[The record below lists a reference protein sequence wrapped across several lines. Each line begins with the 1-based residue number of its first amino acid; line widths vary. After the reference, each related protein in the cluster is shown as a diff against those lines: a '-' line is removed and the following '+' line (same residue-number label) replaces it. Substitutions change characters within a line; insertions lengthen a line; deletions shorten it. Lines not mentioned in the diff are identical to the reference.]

1 MQTRIAIAILSI
13 TMGASF
19 GSSPGP
25 ASNTV
30 TPRWQGNELSVATSA
45 DNYPKL
51 AQAYDNRCFTPY
63 FWCYLPGPAPINSP
77 CWCASPNGPVAGV
90 VR

>member
-1 MQTRIAIAILSI
+1 MRTRIAIAIFSMA
-13 TMGASF
+13 MGASP
-19 GSSPGP
+19 STGP
-25 ASNTV
+25 VLAGGTAA
-30 TPRWQGNELSVATSA
+30 PQWRHKKLSAAMNA
-45 DNYPKL
+45 DSYPKL